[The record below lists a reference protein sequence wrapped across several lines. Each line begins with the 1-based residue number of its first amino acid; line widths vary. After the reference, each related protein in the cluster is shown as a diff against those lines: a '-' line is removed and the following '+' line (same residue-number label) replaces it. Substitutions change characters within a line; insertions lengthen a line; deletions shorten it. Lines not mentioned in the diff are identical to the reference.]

1 MFVCVTAVTRDACR
15 KKCTPRQR
23 SPLLQQWTRFLLFV
37 FFTDRHTCKEQILSN
52 AHTHHYIPF
61 TWMQLWLTVFS
72 GSGEAKQVTANASR
86 HSLEISLVLKY
97 HNKYDTDR
105 IQTTTLS
112 VSTLMTKG
120 PCDKLTKEG
129 LFVFYF
135 FTIMFSVGTTAG
147 LGITG
152 NVLTSVQILS
162 VCFEWN
168 QISLHDEV
176 KQPAFIHITHHFI
189 I

>member
-1 MFVCVTAVTRDACR
+1 MTPVDGCAAVAQATEPLITTMNTFFVVCFFY
-15 KKCTPRQR
+15 RQ
-23 SPLLQQWTRFLLFV
+23 T
-37 FFTDRHTCKEQILSN
+37 HTCKEQILSN

-129 LFVFYF
+129 LFVFLF
-135 FTIMFSVGTTAG
+135 FLQSCSVLVRQQGRASQEMFWHQFRSWVF
-147 LGITG
+147 
-152 NVLTSVQILS
+152 VLNEIRFHYMMMKWNNLLLS
-162 VCFEWN
+162 
-168 QISLHDEV
+168 
-176 KQPAFIHITHHFI
+176 T
-189 I
+189 

>member
-1 MFVCVTAVTRDACR
+1 
-15 KKCTPRQR
+15 
-23 SPLLQQWTRFLLFV
+23 
-37 FFTDRHTCKEQILSN
+37 
-52 AHTHHYIPF
+52 
-61 TWMQLWLTVFS
+61 MQLWLTVFS

-129 LFVFYF
+129 LFVFLF
-135 FTIMFSVGTTAG
+135 FLQSCSVLVRQQGWASQEMF
-147 LGITG
+147 
-152 NVLTSVQILS
+152 
-162 VCFEWN
+162 
-168 QISLHDEV
+168 
-176 KQPAFIHITHHFI
+176 
-189 I
+189 

>member
-1 MFVCVTAVTRDACR
+1 
-15 KKCTPRQR
+15 
-23 SPLLQQWTRFLLFV
+23 
-37 FFTDRHTCKEQILSN
+37 
-52 AHTHHYIPF
+52 
-61 TWMQLWLTVFS
+61 MQLWLTVFS

-129 LFVFYF
+129 LFVFLFF

-162 VCFEWN
+162 VCFE
-168 QISLHDEV
+168 
-176 KQPAFIHITHHFI
+176 
-189 I
+189 

>member
-1 MFVCVTAVTRDACR
+1 MFVCVTAVTCDACR
-15 KKCTPRQR
+15 RLCGSRPGNGAPYYDNKHV
-23 SPLLQQWTRFLLFV
+23 FV
-37 FFTDRHTCKEQILSN
+37 FLFLQTDTRKEQILSN

-176 KQPAFIHITHHFI
+176 KQPAFLHITHHFI

>member
-1 MFVCVTAVTRDACR
+1 M
-15 KKCTPRQR
+15 RQLCGSR
-23 SPLLQQWTRFLLFV
+23 PGNGAPYYNNEHVFV
-37 FFTDRHTCKEQILSN
+37 FVFLQTDTRKEQILSN

-129 LFVFYF
+129 LFVFLF
-135 FTIMFSVGTTAG
+135 FYNHVQCWYDSRAGHHRKCFDISSDLECLLWMKSDFITWWSETTCFSPH
-147 LGITG
+147 
-152 NVLTSVQILS
+152 NTSFHYLDT
-162 VCFEWN
+162 CKN
-168 QISLHDEV
+168 
-176 KQPAFIHITHHFI
+176 KT
-189 I
+189 

>member
-1 MFVCVTAVTRDACR
+1 MNT
-15 KKCTPRQR
+15 
-23 SPLLQQWTRFLLFV
+23 FLFFGF
-37 FFTDRHTCKEQILSN
+37 FFTDRHTHVKSKSFQT
-52 AHTHHYIPF
+52 HTHHYIPF

-129 LFVFYF
+129 LFVFLF
-135 FTIMFSVGTTAG
+135 FLQSCSVLVRQQGWASQEMFWHQFRSWVFA
-147 LGITG
+147 LNEIR
-152 NVLTSVQILS
+152 
-162 VCFEWN
+162 FHYMMMKWN
-168 QISLHDEV
+168 NLLFS
-176 KQPAFIHITHHFI
+176 T
-189 I
+189 